1 MLYLG
6 IDLHRK
12 QMTIN
17 LRNADGDVLVR
28 RQVSTWGGEPVKF
41 LNEVAGRDPAGY
53 AAIVENC
60 GFHEWL
66 TELLPEHGC
75 REVVLIQADSRS
87 RRKTDRR
94 DANQLS
100 ELLWLNRERLL
111 KGQRVRGLRR
121 IVPPT
126 SRDRDDRR
134 LTQLRLNVTA
144 DLTRKINGVRHLLR
158 RLNLEQQ
165 CPTKGIQTLKARA
178 WLKTLPLPDLDRF
191 EMNQRLVSWRSL
203 EKQRRQIDER
213 IAQRA
218 AKHPQVALLKTI
230 PGVSSYTALA
240 LASRIG
246 DIKRF
251 ATPRSLANYWGLTP
265 SCRNSGETNQRLGAI
280 TKEGSALARYVLGQ
294 LVLHVLR
301 KDPVMREWFRR
312 IKRRRGAKIARVA
325 VMRRLAVIIWHML
338 THQVPYE
345 VARPSR
351 RRPSPRQAGRLP
363 SWRRCWGFCPQTPGI
378 YRLGLNSKDGLVQT
392 RSQKNERTTF
402 AVRSSNSA
410 RVGRSGCFPA
420 GPYPPARLSASF
432 AKRLGENKVGKT
444 TTQSDAQL
452 TASVKQHR
460 EIHTP

>member
-28 RQVSTWGGEPVKF
+28 RQVSSWGDEPVKF

-66 TELLPEHGC
+66 TELLPQHGC

-144 DLTRKINGVRHLLR
+144 DLTRKINDVRHLLR

-191 EMNQRLVSWRSL
+191 EMNQLLVAWRYL

-218 AKHPQVALLKTI
+218 AKHPQVLLLKTI

-240 LASRIG
+240 LVSRIG

-251 ATPRSLANYWGLTP
+251 ATPRSLANSWGLTP

-351 RRPSPRQAGRLP
+351 RRPSPRQAANVVPSAPAAPLGALPPDPRDLSPGAEFEGDTASSKPAPKKTSGRRPPSALRTQPGSGARVTSQQGPILP
-363 SWRRCWGFCPQTPGI
+363 PGCPPASQN
-378 YRLGLNSKDGLVQT
+378 GLAKT
-392 RSQKNERTTF
+392 RS
-402 AVRSSNSA
+402 
-410 RVGRSGCFPA
+410 GRQRPKA
-420 GPYPPARLSASF
+420 TLS
-432 AKRLGENKVGKT
+432 
-444 TTQSDAQL
+444 
-452 TASVKQHR
+452 
-460 EIHTP
+460 